1 MAAMRIS
8 TGLHALTLGLAL
20 LAAACTSGPAERAA
34 SEAWAN
40 VAVSLET
47 DGQVAIVDP
56 AAGTVIA
63 RIDVGKRPRGM
74 RASPDGRRLYV
85 ALSGSPINP
94 PGTDP
99 STLPPADRSADGIGV
114 IDLESRTLMRTLPS
128 GQDPEAF
135 DISPDGRTL
144 YISNE
149 ETAEMTAL
157 DLETG
162 EFKGVVK
169 VGEEPEGVGVRP
181 DGGVVY
187 VTCEE
192 TNEVVAVDTRTLEV
206 IAHMPTGGRPR
217 WVLFTPDGSRA
228 FVSAEVG
235 GNIAEIDA
243 QRHEILGAIPITA
256 PPAAPNPLP
265 MGLALDSERGRLYVA
280 TGRGR
285 GVAVVDVASRSQIAT
300 IPDVGQRPWGIAL
313 SADNRFLYTA
323 NGTSGDV
330 SVIDTASNGIV
341 RRIPVGGRPWGAVLV
356 P

>member
-1 MAAMRIS
+1 MRMS
-8 TGLHALTLGLAL
+8 TGLHGVTLGLAL
-20 LAAACTSGPAERAA
+20 LAAACTSGPAERAGSQA
-34 SEAWAN
+34 GWTH
-40 VAVSLET
+40 VAASLES
-47 DGQVAIVDP
+47 DGQVAIIDP
-56 AAGTVIA
+56 AAGTVVA

-74 RASPDGRRLYV
+74 RTSPDGTRLYV
-85 ALSGSPINP
+85 ALSGSPIAP
-94 PGTDP
+94 PGVDP
-99 STLPPADRSADGIGV
+99 STLPPPDRSSDGIGV
-114 IDLESRTLMRTLPS
+114 IDLERRTLVQTLPS

-135 DISPDGRTL
+135 DISPDGHTL

-162 EFKGVVK
+162 QVKGVVK

-181 DGGVVY
+181 DDAVVY

-192 TNEVVAVDTRTLEV
+192 TNEVVAVDTRTLQV

-217 WVLFTPDGSRA
+217 WVVFTPDGSRA
-228 FVSAEVG
+228 FVSAEAG
-235 GNIAEIDA
+235 GSIAEIDA

-256 PPAAPNPLP
+256 PPGAPTPLP
-265 MGLALDSERGRLYVA
+265 MGLALDMDRRRLFVA

-285 GVAVVDVASRSQIAT
+285 GVAIVNIDSRSQVGSIE
-300 IPDVGQRPWGIAL
+300 DVGQRPWGIAL

-330 SVIDTASNGIV
+330 SVIDTASHEVV
-341 RRIPVGGRPWGAVLV
+341 RRIAVGSRPWGVVLV

>member
-1 MAAMRIS
+1 MRMS
-8 TGLHALTLGLAL
+8 TGLHGLTLGLAL
-20 LAAACTSGPAERAA
+20 LAAACTSGPTEHAA
-34 SEAWAN
+34 SPEGWTHA
-40 VAVSLET
+40 AVSLET

-56 AAGTVIA
+56 AAGSVVA

-85 ALSGSPINP
+85 ALSGSPMSP

-99 STLPPADRSADGIGV
+99 STLPPPDRSADGIGV
-114 IDLESRTLMRTLPS
+114 IDLESRTLVQTLPS

-181 DGGVVY
+181 DGDVVY

-192 TNEVVAVDTRTLEV
+192 TNEVVAVDTRTLQV

-217 WVLFTPDGSRA
+217 WVVFTPDGSRA

-235 GNIAEIDA
+235 SNVAEIDA
-243 QRHEILGAIPITA
+243 QRHEILGTIPITA

-265 MGLALDSERGRLYVA
+265 MGLALDMDRRRLYVA

-285 GVAVVDVASRSQIAT
+285 GVAILDIESRSQIGSIA
-300 IPDVGQRPWGIAL
+300 DVGQRPWGIAL
-313 SADNRFLYTA
+313 SADNRWLYTA

-330 SVIDTASNGIV
+330 SVIDTASNEIV
-341 RRIPVGGRPWGAVLV
+341 RRIPVGSRPWGVVLV